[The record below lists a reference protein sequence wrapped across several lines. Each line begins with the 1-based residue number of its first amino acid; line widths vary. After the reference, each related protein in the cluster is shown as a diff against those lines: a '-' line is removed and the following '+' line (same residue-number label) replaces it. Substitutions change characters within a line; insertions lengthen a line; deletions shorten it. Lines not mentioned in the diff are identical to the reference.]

1 MKNLARG
8 KPGHCDAGRARRAR
22 MEGRLRVTEPHSTHC
37 DTQGLL
43 HSLTP
48 TEKETEAE
56 RQSHKPRQGRVSSG
70 VRLLEFPLG

>member
-1 MKNLARG
+1 MTQEEPEE
-8 KPGHCDAGRARRAR
+8 PGWKAGSESQSPTAHT
-22 MEGRLRVTEPHSTHC
+22 VT